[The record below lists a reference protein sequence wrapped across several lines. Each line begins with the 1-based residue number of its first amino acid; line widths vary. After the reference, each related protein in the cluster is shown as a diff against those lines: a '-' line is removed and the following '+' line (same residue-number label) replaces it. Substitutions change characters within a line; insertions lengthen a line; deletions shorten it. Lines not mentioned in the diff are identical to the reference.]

1 MTWFGWSQIAISI
14 GSSAALAH
22 AIAVAALSSA
32 STKHRKADLL
42 TIVPPTLRRRSCLL
56 CNLPAYRMDKINIR
70 SVSLSL
76 ISIDSWLE
84 YNG

>member
-42 TIVPPTLRRRSCLL
+42 TIVPPTLRSV
-56 CNLPAYRMDKINIR
+56 PAYCAIF
-70 SVSLSL
+70 LL
-76 ISIDSWLE
+76 IGWTKSIFVP
-84 YNG
+84 YRFR